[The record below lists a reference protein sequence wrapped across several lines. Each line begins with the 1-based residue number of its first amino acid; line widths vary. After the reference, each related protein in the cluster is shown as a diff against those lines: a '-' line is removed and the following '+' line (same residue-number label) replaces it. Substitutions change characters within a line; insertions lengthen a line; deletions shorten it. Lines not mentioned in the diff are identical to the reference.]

1 MPTSIAEQFEKLTL
15 DFKLAVNVPRDM
27 LPLLNQHT
35 TVREITPIPTR

>member
-27 LPLLNQHT
+27 LPLLKQHT